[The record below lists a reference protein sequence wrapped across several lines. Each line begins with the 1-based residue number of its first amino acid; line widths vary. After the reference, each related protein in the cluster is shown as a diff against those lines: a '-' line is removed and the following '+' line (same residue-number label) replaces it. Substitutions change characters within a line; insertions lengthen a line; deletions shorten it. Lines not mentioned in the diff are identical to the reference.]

1 MKNEN
6 TKLLEDFKRKYITN
20 NKNIKKKVLTNN
32 AAYEG
37 EIVNKKPTG
46 KGIFIF
52 HFRLRKSACLL
63 HTICHMS
70 FNDERKEK
78 KRKDQ

>member
-37 EIVNKKPTG
+37 EIVNKKPNG

-52 HFRLRKSACLL
+52 ESGETYFGDFVEG
-63 HTICHMS
+63 S
-70 FNDERKEK
+70 FHGSGTYIFNVFYIY
-78 KRKDQ
+78 